1 MATKEPPTSI
11 ESEEKI
17 HCAED
22 PISPELLRHVS
33 HHIVVSERFHF
44 ALEQLKLYYVEYSNV
59 EYYCHKEAERNL
71 EVFFHLVKHDYSS
84 DKKNPFLSNFNQSRI
99 FWNL

>member
-1 MATKEPPTSI
+1 MATKEPSI
-11 ESEEKI
+11 STGSDEKI

-44 ALEQLKLYYVEYSNV
+44 ALEQLKLNYVEYSHV
-59 EYYCHKEAERNL
+59 EYDCHKEAERNL
-71 EVFFHLVKHDYSS
+71 EVFFRLVKHDYSS
-84 DKKNPFLSNFNQSRI
+84 DKIFPTESNKPIIS
-99 FWNL
+99 